1 MKIKKRNCR
10 SLREF
15 TKINRKYACHAL
27 RKGMWSWYVWLTYDI
42 IGLDAMNDPCF
53 VRVCSRDNNLRIIRD
68 EVVAD
73 YGRVFTITDRRFDC
87 LGVVKTTDYRLVGI
101 KITNEDYYYIL
112 QDDNGHREYCS
123 CVAGLDMIDE
133 FR

>member
-15 TKINRKYACHAL
+15 TKINRKYAYYAL
-27 RKGMWSWYVWLTYDI
+27 RKDMWYVWLTYDI
-42 IGLDAMNDPCF
+42 IGLDALNDPYF
-53 VRVCSRDNNLRIIRD
+53 VRICSRYNNLRIIQD
-68 EVVAD
+68 EVIAN
-73 YGRVFTITDRRFDC
+73 YGRVFTIRDRRFDC
-87 LGVVKTTDYRLVGI
+87 LGIVTTTDYHLVGI
-101 KITNEDYYYIL
+101 EITNEDYYYIL